1 VKDRTEFIKER
12 DLLSAR
18 SGESFHEEQL
28 ESKFTNRDIDEDRPI
43 YDELFKKL
51 KKARQ
56 GGLAVNISTSIIQS
70 KRKTLPQDNSSTVLR
85 LPDKI

>member
-1 VKDRTEFIKER
+1 MKEKTEFIKER

-18 SGESFHEEQL
+18 SGESLHEEQL
-28 ESKFTNRDIDEDRPI
+28 ESKFTNRDVDEDRPI
-43 YDELFKKL
+43 YDELFKQL

-85 LPDKI
+85 LPDKF

>member
-1 VKDRTEFIKER
+1 MKEKTEFIKER

-18 SGESFHEEQL
+18 SGESLHEEQL
-28 ESKFTNRDIDEDRPI
+28 ESKFTNRDVDEDRPI

-85 LPDKI
+85 LPDKF

>member
-1 VKDRTEFIKER
+1 VKEKTVFIKER
-12 DLLSAR
+12 DLLSVP
-18 SGESFHEEQL
+18 SGESLHEEQL
-28 ESKFTNRDIDEDRPI
+28 ESKFTNRDEDEDRPI

-51 KKARQ
+51 KKARH
-56 GGLAVNISTSIIQS
+56 GGLGVNISTSIIQS

>member
-1 VKDRTEFIKER
+1 MKDRTEFIKER

-18 SGESFHEEQL
+18 SGESVHEEQL

-56 GGLAVNISTSIIQS
+56 GGLAVNISTSII
-70 KRKTLPQDNSSTVLR
+70 
-85 LPDKI
+85 

>member
-18 SGESFHEEQL
+18 SGESVHEEQL

-56 GGLAVNISTSIIQS
+56 GGLAVNISTSII
-70 KRKTLPQDNSSTVLR
+70 
-85 LPDKI
+85 

>member
-1 VKDRTEFIKER
+1 MKEKTEFIKER

-18 SGESFHEEQL
+18 SVESLHEEQL
-28 ESKFTNRDIDEDRPI
+28 ESKFTNRDVDEDRPI

-56 GGLAVNISTSIIQS
+56 GGLAVNISTSIIKS

-85 LPDKI
+85 LPEKF

>member
-1 VKDRTEFIKER
+1 MKDRTEFIKER

-18 SGESFHEEQL
+18 SGESVHEEQL